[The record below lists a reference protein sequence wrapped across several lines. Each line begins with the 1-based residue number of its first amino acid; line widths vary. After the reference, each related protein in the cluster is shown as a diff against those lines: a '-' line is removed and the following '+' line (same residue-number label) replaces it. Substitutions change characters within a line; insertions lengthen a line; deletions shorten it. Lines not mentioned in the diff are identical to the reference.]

1 MDSRAENIKEDIIEL
16 EPSVFISK
24 WISISGLEVAIP
36 STVLNWTIEPFLY
49 LITFAVAGL
58 YYQKGIDNPAKG
70 SLLYLL
76 FYCMH
81 VGVLFVMS
89 CFQFSGLII
98 AVTMIT
104 YIALHVGVNAIKK
117 KLLYAL

>member
-1 MDSRAENIKEDIIEL
+1 MDIAV
-16 EPSVFISK
+16 P
-24 WISISGLEVAIP
+24 AI
-36 STVLNWTIEPFLY
+36 VLNWAIEPFLH
-49 LITFAVAGL
+49 IIAFTVAGL

-81 VGVLFVMS
+81 VGALIIMS
-89 CFQFSGLII
+89 CFQFSGFII

-104 YIALHVGVNAIKK
+104 YIALHIGVSVIKN